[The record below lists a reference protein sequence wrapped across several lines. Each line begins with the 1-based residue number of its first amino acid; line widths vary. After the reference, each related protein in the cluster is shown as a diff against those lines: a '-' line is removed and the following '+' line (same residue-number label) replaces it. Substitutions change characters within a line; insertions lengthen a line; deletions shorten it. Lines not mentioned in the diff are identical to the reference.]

1 MKKVSIIIRTKN
13 EEKWIKSCLNS
24 LVSQTYDNYEIILVD
39 NESTDDTLQIV
50 NDHTLI
56 KKTNIVYTTD
66 YIPGKA
72 LNDGIKKST
81 GEIIVCISAHCIPSS
96 NLWLSN
102 LIAPLSFEK
111 NIVATYARQV
121 PMPYSDPDD
130 VRDLLVVF
138 SKDERLQK
146 NDYFFHNAHSA
157 FFRKVWEQF
166 PFSESLTNIEDREFG
181 KNLID
186 NNYFIYYNPIPTVF
200 HYHGIHQSNNKKR
213 LDGVIRIIRSLSGDI
228 EFRDIPEVCSIS
240 HIQSLLFIP
249 IVEKELDDHKVR
261 ELKSLFIKA
270 LKIDSLKKIV
280 LICYSSVFVNFEADE
295 NIILFDRSFIK
306 DNLKLGVFELIKE
319 VSLRIDNI
327 HHYDFGI
334 YCNHKKNLLKEIN
347 KLKLRLINFLNSG
360 GDIVFPAYKDNG
372 YYWFFDEETE
382 KPISFEKELKFKEM
396 RKSLYKANYGLG
408 SIFNLSELKKG
419 DILNKKIV
427 IDEIK

>member
-13 EEKWIKSCLNS
+13 EEKWIKPCLNS
-24 LVSQTYDNYEIILVD
+24 LVSQTYNNFEIILVD

-50 NDHTLI
+50 NDHILI
-56 KKTNIVYTTD
+56 KKTTIVYTNN

-72 LNDGIKKST
+72 LNDGIKKSV
-81 GEIIVCISAHCIPSS
+81 GELIVCISAHCIPSS
-96 NLWLSN
+96 NSWLRD
-102 LIAPLSFEK
+102 LVAPLSYKE

-130 VRDLLVVF
+130 FRDLLVVF

-157 FFRKVWEQF
+157 FFRKIWEQF

-181 KNLID
+181 KNIID
-186 NNYFIYYNPIPTVF
+186 NNYHIYYNPIPTVF
-200 HYHGIHQSNNKKR
+200 HYHGIHQANNKKR
-213 LDGVIRIIRSLSGDI
+213 LDGVIRIIRSLTGDI
-228 EFRDIPEVCSIS
+228 EFKDIPEVCSIS
-240 HIQSLLFIP
+240 HVQTLLFIP
-249 IVEKELDDHKVR
+249 IIEKELDDNKVH
-261 ELKSLFIKA
+261 ELKSLFTKA

-280 LICYSSVFVNFEADE
+280 LISYNSVFMNFETND
-295 NIILFDRSFIK
+295 NIIFFDRSSIK

-319 VSLRIDNI
+319 VSLKIEAI
-327 HHYDFGI
+327 HQYDIGI
-334 YCNHKKNLLKEIN
+334 YCNHKKNLLEEIN
-347 KLKLRLINFLNSG
+347 RLKSRLINFLNSG

-372 YYWFFDEETE
+372 YYWFFDEETQ
-382 KPISFEKELKFKEM
+382 KPISFEKELKSMEM

-427 IDEIK
+427 IDEI

>member
-13 EEKWIKSCLNS
+13 EEKWIKPCLNS
-24 LVSQTYDNYEIILVD
+24 LVSQTYNNFEIILVD

-50 NDHTLI
+50 NDHILI
-56 KKTNIVYTTD
+56 KKTTIVYTNN

-72 LNDGIKKST
+72 LNDGIKKSV
-81 GEIIVCISAHCIPSS
+81 GELIVCISAHCIPSS
-96 NLWLSN
+96 NSWLRD
-102 LIAPLSFEK
+102 LVAPLSYKE

-130 VRDLLVVF
+130 FRDLLVVF

-157 FFRKVWEQF
+157 FFRKIWKQF

-181 KNLID
+181 KNIID
-186 NNYFIYYNPIPTVF
+186 NNYHIYYNPIPTVF
-200 HYHGIHQSNNKKR
+200 HYHGIHQANNKKR
-213 LDGVIRIIRSLSGDI
+213 LDGVIRIIRSLTGDI
-228 EFRDIPEVCSIS
+228 EFKDIPEVCSIS
-240 HIQSLLFIP
+240 HVQTLLFIP
-249 IVEKELDDHKVR
+249 IIEKELDDNKVH
-261 ELKSLFIKA
+261 ELKSLFTKA

-280 LICYSSVFVNFEADE
+280 LISYNSVFMNFETND
-295 NIILFDRSFIK
+295 NIIFFDRSSIK

-319 VSLRIDNI
+319 VSLKIKSI
-327 HHYDFGI
+327 HQYDIGI
-334 YCNHKKNLLKEIN
+334 YCNHKKNLLEEIN
-347 KLKLRLINFLNSG
+347 KLKSRLINFLNSG

-372 YYWFFDEETE
+372 YYWFFDEETQ
-382 KPISFEKELKFKEM
+382 KPISFEKELKSMEM

-427 IDEIK
+427 IDEI